1 MGFLDW
7 GTQSHVIDNHFTGI
21 PGATWPCWWRG
32 FCFMTL
38 HGYPC
43 LQVGGYLR
51 GWIPTNGHWNWGY
64 PIFRQTHI
72 GLKVVNDCRRYPVTS
87 GPSGLMA
94 IFWLTSSHHHPE
106 GCQPFEP
113 LDPTIAAFEISR
125 EFKGPRIWHTD
136 LPCPKKNRCL
146 VLEVM
151 STSD

>member
-87 GPSGLMA
+87 GPSGW
-94 IFWLTSSHHHPE
+94 WLSSDSLHPIIIPRDVNPLSHWT
-106 GCQPFEP
+106 QPLLP
-113 LDPTIAAFEISR
+113 LKFHGSSKDPEYGTQIYPAQ
-125 EFKGPRIWHTD
+125 
-136 LPCPKKNRCL
+136 KNRCL